1 MQKTGQ
7 KFEDEYAFLSSSF
20 NQLEDDVI
28 EHERRTTRMHLLK
41 NDEAISR
48 TVQLQHIAQ
57 EEDQNRQHEDV
68 MVLDTVIETQHLLQ
82 EMVRHQNHFKIL
94 LLIYFS

>member
-41 NDEAISR
+41 NDEAITR
-48 TVQLQHIAQ
+48 TVQLQHVAQ
-57 EEDQNRQHEDV
+57 EEALNRQHEDV

-82 EMVRHQNHFKIL
+82 EMVRHFHFAL
-94 LLIYFS
+94 FSFMIY